1 LFGFVLLPDPFPFII
16 FMSKSYYS
24 AYSASTFR
32 PRTLMNSEENF
43 PGRDDDITQSQD
55 NEPTQ
60 IQDSLP
66 AASAMSIEDWVD
78 KLRCSDR
85 AFYNIMAME
94 VWSLAK
100 SMDTIEP
107 GFWSRFMVN
116 RRDAMQD
123 FVERRRQREKQ
134 MEEEPTAGDVPEP

>member
-1 LFGFVLLPDPFPFII
+1 
-16 FMSKSYYS
+16 MSHFYS
-24 AYSASTFR
+24 FAASTLTA
-32 PRTLMNSEENF
+32 RTRMNSEENTLAQDHETAIQPPF
-43 PGRDDDITQSQD
+43 RHHVSGDDDITQSQD
-55 NEPTQ
+55 NETTQ

-107 GFWSRFMVN
+107 GFWNRFMVN

-123 FVERRRQREKQ
+123 FVERRRQQESPTDD
-134 MEEEPTAGDVPEP
+134 EPTAGDA

>member
-1 LFGFVLLPDPFPFII
+1 
-16 FMSKSYYS
+16 
-24 AYSASTFR
+24 
-32 PRTLMNSEENF
+32 MNPEENTLSQDRPTASQTPLLAPV
-43 PGRDDDITQSQD
+43 PGDDDITQSQD
-55 NEPTQ
+55 NEATQ

-107 GFWSRFMVN
+107 GFWNRFMVN

-123 FVERRRQREKQ
+123 FVERRRQQ
-134 MEEEPTAGDVPEP
+134 DQPTDNEPTAGDR